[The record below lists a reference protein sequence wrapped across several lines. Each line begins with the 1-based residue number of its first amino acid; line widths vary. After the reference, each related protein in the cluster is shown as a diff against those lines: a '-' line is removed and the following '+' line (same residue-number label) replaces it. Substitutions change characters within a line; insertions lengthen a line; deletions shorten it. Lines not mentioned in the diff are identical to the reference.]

1 MKPLIS
7 SSEDKM
13 KKISVVIPVYNVEKY
28 LSECLDS
35 VVNQTYK
42 NLQIILVDDGS
53 TDFSGKICDVYAEKD
68 NRITVVHQKNAGA
81 GAAKNTGLELI
92 DGDYF
97 SIIDS
102 DDYIELDMYEK
113 MVNSLEKYNADI
125 VQCLFKDVFVNDSF
139 DRKYKLKGNYP
150 KVLTSKRFLKE
161 YLYDW
166 KYAIFWNKLF
176 KSSLLKEIRFP
187 VGRKIDDEFFT
198 YKLVC
203 NAKKVVNI
211 DNILHNYR
219 MRKTS
224 VMNENDTDR
233 LIYDRID
240 CFVERY
246 DYIRKKYPSLDKKY
260 LTKLYDSLLYYKT
273 QVNNTEKLEKYIS
286 KIQKPKINKIGKI
299 NEIMRYKKLLDDS
312 YDQSNKIKYE

>member
-1 MKPLIS
+1 MLGEKSMKNI
-7 SSEDKM
+7 KAN
-13 KKISVVIPVYNVEKY
+13 ISVIIPVYNVEKY

-53 TDFSGKICDVYAEKD
+53 TDFSGKICDEYAEKD

-92 DGDYF
+92 EGDYF

-125 VQCLFKDVFVNDSF
+125 VQCLFRNVFVNDSF
-139 DRKYKLKGNYP
+139 DRKYKIKSNYP

-166 KYAIFWNKLF
+166 KYAIFANKVF
-176 KSSLLKEIRFP
+176 KSSLLKDIRFP

-211 DNILHNYR
+211 DNILYNYR

-224 VMNENDTDR
+224 VMNENNSDR

-240 CFVERY
+240 CFIERY
-246 DYIRKKYPSLDKKY
+246 NYVSDIYPSLKKKY
-260 LTKLYDSLLYYKT
+260 NLKLYDDLLYFKDSA
-273 QVNNTEKLEKYIS
+273 NDN
-286 KIQKPKINKIGKI
+286 GKI
-299 NEIMRYKKLLDDS
+299 LSLINNFSRKKFNGFDKLYQKIMNNKLVFEELNK
-312 YDQSNKIKYE
+312 SNKCEFE

>member
-1 MKPLIS
+1 MKT
-7 SSEDKM
+7 
-13 KKISVVIPVYNVEKY
+13 ISVVIPVYNVEKY

-35 VVNQTYK
+35 VINQTYK
-42 NLQIILVDDGS
+42 KLQIILVDDGS

-125 VQCLFKDVFVNDSF
+125 VQCLFRNVFVNDSF
-139 DRKYKLKGNYP
+139 DRKYKIKGNYP
-150 KVLTSKRFLKE
+150 KVLTSKSFLKE

-176 KSSLLKEIRFP
+176 KKSLLQNIKFP

-211 DNILHNYR
+211 DNILYNYR

-246 DYIRKKYPSLDKKY
+246 NYVSDIYPSLDKKY

-286 KIQKPKINKIGKI
+286 KIQKPKINKIDKI

>member
-1 MKPLIS
+1 MKTV
-7 SSEDKM
+7 
-13 KKISVVIPVYNVEKY
+13 SVVIPVYNVEKY

-35 VVNQTYK
+35 VIYQTYK

-53 TDFSGKICDVYAEKD
+53 TDSSGKICDEYAEKD

-81 GAAKNTGLELI
+81 GVAKNTGLELI

-113 MVNSLEKYNADI
+113 MVNSLEKYNSDI
-125 VQCLFKDVFVNDSF
+125 AQCLFRNVFVNDSF
-139 DRKYKLKGNYP
+139 DRKYKIKGNYP
-150 KVLTSKRFLKE
+150 KVLTSKKFLSE
-161 YLYDW
+161 LLYDW
-166 KYAIFWNKLF
+166 KYAIFANKVF
-176 KSSLLKEIRFP
+176 KTSLLKNIRFP

-211 DNILHNYR
+211 DNILYNYR

-224 VMNENDTDR
+224 VMNENNSDR

-240 CFVERY
+240 CFIERY
-246 DYIRKKYPSLDKKY
+246 NYVSNVFPSLKKKYNL
-260 LTKLYDSLLYYKT
+260 KLYDDLLYFKDSANDNSKILSLLNDFSRVKYGAFD
-273 QVNNTEKLEKYIS
+273 KLYQRKMYNRLVFEEL
-286 KIQKPKINKIGKI
+286 NK
-299 NEIMRYKKLLDDS
+299 
-312 YDQSNKIKYE
+312 SNKCEFE

>member
-1 MKPLIS
+1 MKT
-7 SSEDKM
+7 
-13 KKISVVIPVYNVEKY
+13 ISVVIPVYNVEKY

-35 VVNQTYK
+35 VINQTYK

-53 TDFSGKICDVYAEKD
+53 TDSSGKICDEYAEKD
-68 NRITVVHQKNAGA
+68 ARITVVHQSNAGA
-81 GAAKNTGLELI
+81 GAAKNTGLDLVKGE
-92 DGDYF
+92 YF

-125 VQCLFKDVFVNDSF
+125 VQCLFRNVFVNDSF
-139 DRKYKLKGNYP
+139 DRKYKIKGNYP
-150 KVLTSKRFLKE
+150 KVLTSKSFLKE

-211 DNILHNYR
+211 DNILYNYR

-224 VMNENDTDR
+224 VMNENNSDR

-240 CFVERY
+240 CFIERY
-246 DYIRKKYPSLDKKY
+246 NYISNVYPSLKKNY
-260 LTKLYDSLLYYKT
+260 NLKLYDDLLYFKDSAKD
-273 QVNNTEKLEKYIS
+273 N
-286 KIQKPKINKIGKI
+286 GKI
-299 NEIMRYKKLLDDS
+299 LSLINNFSRKKSNGFDKLYQKKMNKKLVFEELDK
-312 YDQSNKIKYE
+312 SNKCEFE

>member
-1 MKPLIS
+1 MKNI
-7 SSEDKM
+7 KAN
-13 KKISVVIPVYNVEKY
+13 ISVIIPVYNVKKY

-53 TDFSGKICDVYAEKD
+53 TDFSGKICDEYANND
-68 NRITVVHQKNAGA
+68 NRIIVVHQKNAGA

-125 VQCLFKDVFVNDSF
+125 VQCLFRNVYVNDSF
-139 DRKYKLKGNYP
+139 DRKYKIKGNYP
-150 KVLTSKRFLKE
+150 KVLTPKNFLKE

-166 KYAIFWNKLF
+166 KYAIFANKVF
-176 KSSLLKEIRFP
+176 KSSLLKDIRFP

-211 DNILHNYR
+211 DNILYNYR

-240 CFVERY
+240 CFVERC

-286 KIQKPKINKIGKI
+286 KIQKPKINKIDKI

>member
-7 SSEDKM
+7 SSEVKM
-13 KKISVVIPVYNVEKY
+13 KTISVVIPVYNVEKY
-28 LSECLDS
+28 LPECLDS
-35 VVNQTYK
+35 VINQIYK

-53 TDFSGKICDVYAEKD
+53 TDSSGKICDEYAEKD

-113 MVNSLEKYNADI
+113 MVNSLEKYNSDI
-125 VQCLFKDVFVNDSF
+125 AQCLFRNVFVNDSF
-139 DRKYKLKGNYP
+139 DRKYKIKGNYP
-150 KVLTSKRFLKE
+150 KILTSKNFLKE

-176 KSSLLKEIRFP
+176 KKSLLQNIKFP

-203 NAKKVVNI
+203 NAKKVANI
-211 DNILHNYR
+211 DNILYNYR

-224 VMNENDTDR
+224 VMNENNSDR

-240 CFVERY
+240 CFIERY
-246 DYIRKKYPSLDKKY
+246 NYVSNVFPSLKKKYNL
-260 LTKLYDSLLYYKT
+260 KLYDDLLYFKDSANDNSKILSLLNDFSRVKYG
-273 QVNNTEKLEKYIS
+273 VFDKLYQRKMYNRLVFEEL
-286 KIQKPKINKIGKI
+286 NK
-299 NEIMRYKKLLDDS
+299 
-312 YDQSNKIKYE
+312 SNKCEFE

>member
-1 MKPLIS
+1 
-7 SSEDKM
+7 M

-42 NLQIILVDDGS
+42 NLQIIIVDDGS
-53 TDFSGKICDVYAEKD
+53 TDSSGKICDEYAEKD
-68 NRITVVHQKNAGA
+68 DRITVVHQSNAGA

-92 DGDYF
+92 NGDYF

-113 MVNSLEKYNADI
+113 MVNSLENYNADI
-125 VQCLFKDVFVNDSF
+125 VQCLFKDLFVNDSF
-139 DRKYKLKGNYP
+139 DRKYKIKGNYP
-150 KVLTSKRFLKE
+150 KILTSKNFLKE

-166 KYAIFWNKLF
+166 KYAIFW
-176 KSSLLKEIRFP
+176 
-187 VGRKIDDEFFT
+187 KIDDEFFT

-211 DNILHNYR
+211 DNILYNYR

-224 VMNENDTDR
+224 VMNENDSDR

-246 DYIRKKYPSLDKKY
+246 DYIRRKYPSLNKKY

-273 QVNNTEKLEKYIS
+273 QVKNTEKLEKYIS
-286 KIQKPKINKIGKI
+286 KIQKPKINKIDKI
-299 NEIMRYKKLLDDS
+299 NEIMRYKKLLDES

>member
-1 MKPLIS
+1 MKNI
-7 SSEDKM
+7 KAN
-13 KKISVVIPVYNVEKY
+13 ISVIIPVYNVEKY

-53 TDFSGKICDVYAEKD
+53 TDFSGKICDEYAEKD

-92 DGDYF
+92 DGEYF

-102 DDYIELDMYEK
+102 DDYIELDMYKK
-113 MVNSLEKYNADI
+113 MVKSLEKYNADI
-125 VQCLFKDVFVNDSF
+125 VQCLFRNVFVNDSF
-139 DRKYKLKGNYP
+139 DRKYKIKGNYP

-166 KYAIFWNKLF
+166 KYAIFANKVF
-176 KSSLLKEIRFP
+176 KSSLLKDIRFP

-211 DNILHNYR
+211 DNILYNYR

-224 VMNENDTDR
+224 VMNENNSDR

-240 CFVERY
+240 CFIERY
-246 DYIRKKYPSLDKKY
+246 NYVSDIYPSLKKKY
-260 LTKLYDSLLYYKT
+260 NLKLYDDLLYFKDSAKD
-273 QVNNTEKLEKYIS
+273 N
-286 KIQKPKINKIGKI
+286 GKI
-299 NEIMRYKKLLDDS
+299 LSLINNFSRKKSNGFDKLYQKIMNNKLVFEELNK
-312 YDQSNKIKYE
+312 SNKCEFE

>member
-1 MKPLIS
+1 MKTV
-7 SSEDKM
+7 
-13 KKISVVIPVYNVEKY
+13 SVVIPVYNVEKY

-35 VVNQTYK
+35 VIYQTYK

-53 TDFSGKICDVYAEKD
+53 TDSSGKICDEYAEKD

-81 GAAKNTGLELI
+81 GVAKNTGLELI

-113 MVNSLEKYNADI
+113 MVNSLEKYNSDI
-125 VQCLFKDVFVNDSF
+125 AQCLFRNVFVNDSF
-139 DRKYKLKGNYP
+139 DRKYKIKGNYP
-150 KVLTSKRFLKE
+150 KVLTSKKFLSE
-161 YLYDW
+161 LLYDW
-166 KYAIFWNKLF
+166 KYAIFANKVF
-176 KSSLLKEIRFP
+176 KTSLLKNIRFP

-211 DNILHNYR
+211 DNILYNYR

-224 VMNENDTDR
+224 VMNENNSDR

-240 CFVERY
+240 CFIERY
-246 DYIRKKYPSLDKKY
+246 NYVSNVFPSLKKKYNL
-260 LTKLYDSLLYYKT
+260 KLYDDLLYFKDSANDNSKILSLLNDFSRVKYG
-273 QVNNTEKLEKYIS
+273 VFDKLYQRKMYNRLVFEEL
-286 KIQKPKINKIGKI
+286 NK
-299 NEIMRYKKLLDDS
+299 
-312 YDQSNKIKYE
+312 SNKCEFE

>member
-1 MKPLIS
+1 MKT
-7 SSEDKM
+7 
-13 KKISVVIPVYNVEKY
+13 ISVVIPVYNVEKY

-35 VVNQTYK
+35 VINQTYK

-53 TDFSGKICDVYAEKD
+53 TDSSGKICDEYAEKD
-68 NRITVVHQKNAGA
+68 DRITVVHQSNAGA

-113 MVNSLEKYNADI
+113 MVNSLENYNADI
-125 VQCLFKDVFVNDSF
+125 VQCLFKDLFVNDSF
-139 DRKYKLKGNYP
+139 DRKYKFKGNYP
-150 KVLTSKRFLKE
+150 KVLTSKKFLSE
-161 YLYDW
+161 LLYDW
-166 KYAIFWNKLF
+166 KYAIFANKVF
-176 KSSLLKEIRFP
+176 KTSLLKNIRFP

-211 DNILHNYR
+211 DNILYNYR

-224 VMNENDTDR
+224 VMNENNSDR

-240 CFVERY
+240 CFIERY
-246 DYIRKKYPSLDKKY
+246 NYVSNVFPSLERKY
-260 LTKLYDSLLYYKT
+260 LLKLYDGLLYFKT
-273 QVNNTEKLEKYIS
+273 QLNNTEKIESIIS
-286 KIQKPKINKIGKI
+286 KIESPKITKV
-299 NEIMRYKKLLDDS
+299 EQFLEVMRFKKLVNDFDDES
-312 YDQSNKIKYE
+312 KSTKFE

>member
-1 MKPLIS
+1 
-7 SSEDKM
+7 M

-42 NLQIILVDDGS
+42 NLQIIIVDDGS
-53 TDFSGKICDVYAEKD
+53 TDSSGKICDVYAEKD

-125 VQCLFKDVFVNDSF
+125 VQCLFRNVYVNDSF
-139 DRKYKLKGNYP
+139 DRKYKIKGNYP
-150 KVLTSKRFLKE
+150 KVLTPKNFLKE

-166 KYAIFWNKLF
+166 KYAIFANKVF
-176 KSSLLKEIRFP
+176 KSSLLKDIRFP

-198 YKLVC
+198 YKLIC
-203 NAKKVVNI
+203 NSKKIVNI
-211 DNILHNYR
+211 EDVLYSYR

-224 VMNENDTDR
+224 VMNENDSDR

-246 DYIRKKYPSLDKKY
+246 DYIRRKYPSLNKKY
-260 LTKLYDSLLYYKT
+260 LAKLYDSLLYYKT
-273 QVNNTEKLEKYIS
+273 QVKNTEKLEKYIS
-286 KIQKPKINKIGKI
+286 KIQKPKINKIDKI
-299 NEIMRYKKLLDDS
+299 NEIMRYKKLLDES

>member
-1 MKPLIS
+1 MKI
-7 SSEDKM
+7 
-13 KKISVVIPVYNVEKY
+13 ISVIIPVYNVEKY

-35 VVNQTYK
+35 VINQTYK
-42 NLQIILVDDGS
+42 NLQIIIVDDGS

-125 VQCLFKDVFVNDSF
+125 VQCLFRNVFVNDSF
-139 DRKYKLKGNYP
+139 DRKYKIKGNYP
-150 KVLTSKRFLKE
+150 KVLTSKSFLKE

-203 NAKKVVNI
+203 SAKKVVNI
-211 DNILHNYR
+211 DDILYNYR

-224 VMNENDTDR
+224 VMNENDSDR

-240 CFVERY
+240 CFIERY
-246 DYIRKKYPSLDKKY
+246 NYISNVYPSLKKNY
-260 LTKLYDSLLYYKT
+260 ILKLYDDLIYFKDS
-273 QVNNTEKLEKYIS
+273 VRDN
-286 KIQKPKINKIGKI
+286 GKI
-299 NEIMRYKKLLDDS
+299 LALLSDFPRVEYGVFDKLYQKKMNKKLVFEELDKC
-312 YDQSNKIKYE
+312 NKCEFE

>member
-1 MKPLIS
+1 MKNI
-7 SSEDKM
+7 KAN
-13 KKISVVIPVYNVEKY
+13 ISVIIPVYNVEKY
-28 LSECLDS
+28 ISECLDS
-35 VVNQTYK
+35 VINQTYK
-42 NLQIILVDDGS
+42 KLQIILVDDGS
-53 TDFSGKICDVYAEKD
+53 TDSSGKICDVYAEKD

-81 GAAKNTGLELI
+81 GAAKNTGLDLVK
-92 DGDYF
+92 GDYF

-125 VQCLFKDVFVNDSF
+125 VQCLFRNVFVNDSF
-139 DRKYKLKGNYP
+139 DRKFKIKSNYP

-166 KYAIFWNKLF
+166 KYAIFANKVF
-176 KSSLLKEIRFP
+176 KSSLLKDIRFP

-211 DNILHNYR
+211 DNILYNYR

-240 CFVERY
+240 CFIERY
-246 DYIRKKYPSLDKKY
+246 NYISNVYPSLKKNY
-260 LTKLYDSLLYYKT
+260 ILKLYDDLIYFKDS
-273 QVNNTEKLEKYIS
+273 VRDN
-286 KIQKPKINKIGKI
+286 GKI
-299 NEIMRYKKLLDDS
+299 LALLSDFSRVEYGVFDKLYQKKMNKKLVFEELDKC
-312 YDQSNKIKYE
+312 NKCEFE

>member
-1 MKPLIS
+1 
-7 SSEDKM
+7 M

-35 VVNQTYK
+35 VINQTYK
-42 NLQIILVDDGS
+42 DLQIILVDDGS

-125 VQCLFKDVFVNDSF
+125 VQCLFRNVFVNDSF
-139 DRKYKLKGNYP
+139 DRKYKIKGNYP
-150 KVLTSKRFLKE
+150 KVLTSKIFLKE

-166 KYAIFWNKLF
+166 KYAIFANKVF
-176 KSSLLKEIRFP
+176 KSSLLKDIRFP

-211 DNILHNYR
+211 DNILYNYR

-224 VMNENDTDR
+224 VMNENNSDR

-240 CFVERY
+240 CFIERY
-246 DYIRKKYPSLDKKY
+246 NYVSDIYPSLKKKY
-260 LTKLYDSLLYYKT
+260 NLKLYDDLLYFKDSAKD
-273 QVNNTEKLEKYIS
+273 N
-286 KIQKPKINKIGKI
+286 GKI
-299 NEIMRYKKLLDDS
+299 LSLINNFSRKKSNGFDKLYQKIMNNKLVFEELNK
-312 YDQSNKIKYE
+312 SNKCEFE

>member
-1 MKPLIS
+1 
-7 SSEDKM
+7 M

-81 GAAKNTGLELI
+81 GAAKNTGLDLVKGE
-92 DGDYF
+92 YF

-113 MVNSLEKYNADI
+113 MVNSLEKYNVDI
-125 VQCLFKDVFVNDSF
+125 VQCLFRNVFVNDSF
-139 DRKYKLKGNYP
+139 DRKYKIKSNYP

-211 DNILHNYR
+211 DNILYNYR

-233 LIYDRID
+233 FIYDRID

-246 DYIRKKYPSLDKKY
+246 DYIRKKYPSLGKKY

-286 KIQKPKINKIGKI
+286 KIQKPKINKIDKI

>member
-1 MKPLIS
+1 
-7 SSEDKM
+7 M
-13 KKISVVIPVYNVEKY
+13 KKISVVIPVYNVQKY

-35 VVNQTYK
+35 VINQTYK
-42 NLQIILVDDGS
+42 DLQIILVDDGS

-125 VQCLFKDVFVNDSF
+125 VQCLFRNVYVNDSF
-139 DRKYKLKGNYP
+139 DRKYKIKSIYP

-211 DNILHNYR
+211 DNMLYNYR

-224 VMNENDTDR
+224 VMNENNSDR

-240 CFVERY
+240 CFIERY
-246 DYIRKKYPSLDKKY
+246 NYVSDIYPSLKKKY

-286 KIQKPKINKIGKI
+286 KIQKPKINKIDKI

>member
-1 MKPLIS
+1 
-7 SSEDKM
+7 M

-35 VVNQTYK
+35 VIYQTYK

-53 TDFSGKICDVYAEKD
+53 TDFSGKICDEYAEKD
-68 NRITVVHQKNAGA
+68 DRITVVHQSNAGA

-113 MVNSLEKYNADI
+113 MVNSLEKYNSDI
-125 VQCLFKDVFVNDSF
+125 AQCLFRNVFVNDSF
-139 DRKYKLKGNYP
+139 DRKYKIKGNYP
-150 KVLTSKRFLKE
+150 KILTSKKFLSE
-161 YLYDW
+161 LLYDW
-166 KYAIFWNKLF
+166 KYAIFANKVF
-176 KSSLLKEIRFP
+176 KTSLLKDIRFP

-203 NAKKVVNI
+203 NAKKIVNL
-211 DNILHNYR
+211 NSVLYNYR

-224 VMNENDTDR
+224 VMNENDSDR
-233 LIYDRID
+233 FIYDRID
-240 CFVERY
+240 CFIERY
-246 DYIRKKYPSLDKKY
+246 NYVSNVFPSLERKY
-260 LTKLYDSLLYYKT
+260 LLKLYDGLLYFKT
-273 QVNNTEKLEKYIS
+273 LLNNTEKIESIIS
-286 KIQKPKINKIGKI
+286 KIETPKITKV
-299 NEIMRYKKLLDDS
+299 EQFLEVMRFKKLVNDFDDES
-312 YDQSNKIKYE
+312 KSTKFE

>member
-1 MKPLIS
+1 MQNIK
-7 SSEDKM
+7 
-13 KKISVVIPVYNVEKY
+13 
-28 LSECLDS
+28 
-35 VVNQTYK
+35 
-42 NLQIILVDDGS
+42 
-53 TDFSGKICDVYAEKD
+53 
-68 NRITVVHQKNAGA
+68 
-81 GAAKNTGLELI
+81 
-92 DGDYF
+92 
-97 SIIDS
+97 
-102 DDYIELDMYEK
+102 
-113 MVNSLEKYNADI
+113 
-125 VQCLFKDVFVNDSF
+125 
-139 DRKYKLKGNYP
+139 
-150 KVLTSKRFLKE
+150 
-161 YLYDW
+161 
-166 KYAIFWNKLF
+166 
-176 KSSLLKEIRFP
+176 FP

-211 DNILHNYR
+211 DNILYNYR

-224 VMNENDTDR
+224 VMNENNSDR

-286 KIQKPKINKIGKI
+286 KIQKPKINKIDKI